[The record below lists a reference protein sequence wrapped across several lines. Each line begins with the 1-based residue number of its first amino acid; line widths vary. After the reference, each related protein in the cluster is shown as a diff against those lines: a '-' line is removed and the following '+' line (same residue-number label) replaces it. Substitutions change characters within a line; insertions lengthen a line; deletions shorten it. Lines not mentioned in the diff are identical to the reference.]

1 MEEPDGRRQRM
12 RVNSENSFSGSEQ
25 LLFEAR
31 WLSGK
36 AWVCKTLI
44 VGSTPIRASISLISN
59 IKTGPND
66 EGSQKRQ

>member
-31 WLSGK
+31 WPSGK

-44 VGSTPIRASISLISN
+44 VGSTPIRRMAKKLIR
-59 IKTGPND
+59 D
-66 EGSQKRQ
+66 LGSRCPAAI